1 MAVGDTV
8 RRALFWAGQLERA
21 VAAMEDCEP
30 VYKANAAQFLA
41 AAAELRR
48 YEQASQEGWDAMG
61 RVQPVL
67 QRAGTVKNGE
77 NDEAKAAAK
86 AVREKYKKAGRLR
99 TGYLMR
105 FLCRKRRENN
115 FFEGVIKHEE
125 VSLHASGSCDG
136 SVSGSLR

>member
-1 MAVGDTV
+1 
-8 RRALFWAGQLERA
+8 
-21 VAAMEDCEP
+21 MEGCEP

-67 QRAGTVKNGE
+67 QRAGAVKNGE

-86 AVREKYKKAGRLR
+86 AVREKYKKAKEEM
-99 TGYLMR
+99 TAPYLVTE
-105 FLCRKRRENN
+105 REHL
-115 FFEGVIKHEE
+115 ED
-125 VSLHASGSCDG
+125 LQAAAPA
-136 SVSGSLR
+136 